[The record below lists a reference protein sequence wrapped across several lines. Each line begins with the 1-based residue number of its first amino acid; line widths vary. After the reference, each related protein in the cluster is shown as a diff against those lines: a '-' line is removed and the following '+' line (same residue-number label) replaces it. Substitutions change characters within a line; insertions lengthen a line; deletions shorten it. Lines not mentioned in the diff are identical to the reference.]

1 MAKKSKKKRRR
12 PNAGPPPAPKREE
25 DRDDAPR
32 KRVDPRTL
40 PPREPSFNG
49 VLIRAALV
57 AVLFYPYLLFI
68 AGENSGTSAL
78 ISGIA
83 FLAMIPLGMLLDRF
97 RYRVQLRRYQRE
109 HGGR

>member
-12 PNAGPPPAPKREE
+12 PKAGPPPAPNRVEE
-25 DRDDAPR
+25 HDAPR

-49 VLIRAALV
+49 VFIRAALV

-68 AGENSGTSAL
+68 AGESSGTSAL

-83 FLAMIPLGMLLDRF
+83 FVAMIPLGMLLDRF
-97 RYRVQLRRYQRE
+97 RYRVQSRRYERE